1 MHGKFSWLDKAMPIL
16 SIAGIALI
24 FIVMVAA
31 GRDNLLKVGGL
42 LIVATFI
49 HNIAGFFLGYWSGLE
64 MSHFNSLP

>member
-1 MHGKFSWLDKAMPIL
+1 M
-16 SIAGIALI
+16 AGVALI
-24 FIVMVAA
+24 LMVMVAA

-49 HNIAGFFLGYWSGLE
+49 HNLAGFFLGYWSGLE